1 MFALSPTSN
10 TLESDSHPVIQAFT
24 GNWGIDTVKL
34 TYDVDT
40 TTVDTEHPMW
50 KRKSTVGISSGV
62 GETTEFIADAPF
74 GDARARVSLSTLRGS
89 VTWEFEAG
97 QLAGMDRPTLLH
109 PDALIHLVTRL
120 IQQYEHAFLPR
131 FVAVD
136 HETGEISWEPDWA
149 SQVRISR
156 LDVTRDIA
164 VPRHLEEPFKDA
176 LASLNP
182 RYSRGIAQRYENRD
196 GGFTYYNPSG
206 TQGEDRIYNK
216 DAHMKIKGDSRFI
229 RYRVESQVKRERLAK
244 FKMKTLEQ
252 VCGDRVW
259 KALES
264 RWKALRL
271 DGPLRNRS
279 QIMDRLGQLEL
290 EQQIDAIAYLGFKT
304 YGAETR
310 LPRRRLVASRKA
322 LREVGLNPRRGLMGQ
337 PSTNMHLSLETG
349 LLAEERASTS

>member
-1 MFALSPTSN
+1 MSALSPTSN
-10 TLESDSHPVIQAFT
+10 TLESDSHAVIQAIT
-24 GNWGIDTVKL
+24 SNWGIDTVKL

-40 TTVDTEHPMW
+40 STVDTDHPMW
-50 KRKSTVGISSGV
+50 KRKSTVGISSEV

-109 PDALIHLVTRL
+109 PDALMHLVTRL

-131 FVAVD
+131 FVAID

-156 LDVTRDIA
+156 LDVTRDVA
-164 VPRHLEEPFKDA
+164 VPRHLESAFKEA

-182 RYSRGIAQRYENRD
+182 RYSRGVAQRYENRD

-216 DAHMKIKGDSRFI
+216 DVQMKVKGDQDLI
-229 RYRVESQVKRERLAK
+229 RYRVEAQLKRERLARLD
-244 FKMKTLEQ
+244 MKTLDR
-252 VCGDRVW
+252 VSGDRVW

-271 DGPLRNRS
+271 DKPLRNRS
-279 QIMDRLGQLEL
+279 QIMDLLAELEL
-290 EQQIDAIAYLGFKT
+290 EQQVDAIAYLGFKT
-304 YGAETR
+304 YGAEDR
-310 LPRRRLVASRKA
+310 LPRRRLVATRKV
-322 LREVGLNPRRGLMGQ
+322 LRDVGLNPRASLMEQ
-337 PSTNMHLSLETG
+337 PSTMMHLPLETG
-349 LLAEERASTS
+349 LLVEERT

>member
-1 MFALSPTSN
+1 M
-10 TLESDSHPVIQAFT
+10 
-24 GNWGIDTVKL
+24 
-34 TYDVDT
+34 
-40 TTVDTEHPMW
+40 
-50 KRKSTVGISSGV
+50 
-62 GETTEFIADAPF
+62 
-74 GDARARVSLSTLRGS
+74 SLSTLRGS

-131 FVAVD
+131 FVAID
-136 HETGEISWEPDWA
+136 HETSEISWEPDWA

-164 VPRHLEEPFKDA
+164 VPRHLERSFKEA

-216 DAHMKIKGDSRFI
+216 DAHMKIKGDSGFI

-244 FKMKTLEQ
+244 FKMKTLDQ
-252 VCGDRVW
+252 VSGDRVW
-259 KALES
+259 RALES

-271 DGPLRNRS
+271 DKPLRNRS
-279 QIMDRLGQLEL
+279 QILDLLAELEL

-304 YGAETR
+304 YGAENR
-310 LPRRRLVASRKA
+310 LPRRRMTATRKV
-322 LREVGLNPRRGLMGQ
+322 LRGRGPQPTSGSHGAAVNHDAPAPGDWTARRGAGLYLVMSVLSQRVLGAVLAGFEFDHLVPQPDFVAFGLADVGAKVGQ
-337 PSTNMHLSLETG
+337 AGPSP
-349 LLAEERASTS
+349 LLLRGRAGRTSRP